1 MTHRPRFVVAC
12 TAIVALGI
20 AAWRGGLMDGFASIS
35 IYEAVMIAALCAYA
49 GVGIIAAFR
58 GRFDAARHVA
68 NGLPIV
74 ALCMTGAGILLA
86 VAGLGALTPAALT
99 GVFRNLA
106 LAISPN
112 VVGIALMAA
121 IREAMF
127 WSAGEGI

>member
-1 MTHRPRFVVAC
+1 MTHRPRFIIAC
-12 TAIVALGI
+12 TAIIALGV
-20 AAWRGGLMDGFASIS
+20 AAWWGGLLQGFASIAV
-35 IYEAVMIAALCAYA
+35 YEAVMIAALGAYA
-49 GVGIIAAFR
+49 SVGIIAAFR

-68 NGLPIV
+68 NGLPII
-74 ALCMTGAGILLA
+74 ALCMTGLGILLA
-86 VAGLGALTPAALT
+86 VSGLGALTPSALT
-99 GVFRNLA
+99 AVFRNLA